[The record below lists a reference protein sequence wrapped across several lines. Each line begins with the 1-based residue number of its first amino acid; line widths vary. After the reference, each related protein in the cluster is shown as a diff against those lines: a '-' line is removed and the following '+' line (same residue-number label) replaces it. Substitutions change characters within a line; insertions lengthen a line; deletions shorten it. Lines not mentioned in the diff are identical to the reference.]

1 VRGQKQ
7 QIHPKKHPILEG
19 RKIIFAVLE
28 ISLSSISSKFGQHAT
43 ETARAT
49 PIKPIIRGHDFS
61 APHQNSPH
69 RQPGR
74 HDEEWEAACAHQT
87 SALRMSQISRLTA
100 QSGPMSRWL
109 VALSTRAAPTTAP
122 DGYIPQP
129 PATPG
134 RGGLGFRQPRG
145 GRRAVIAGS
154 AHRRRY

>member
-1 VRGQKQ
+1 M
-7 QIHPKKHPILEG
+7 PHPIKHTIG
-19 RKIIFAVLE
+19 
-28 ISLSSISSKFGQHAT
+28 
-43 ETARAT
+43 
-49 PIKPIIRGHDFS
+49 GHDFS

-109 VALSTRAAPTTAP
+109 VAFSTRDAALGAAAGAAPTTAP
-122 DGYIPQP
+122 DGYIPPP

-134 RGGLGFRQPRG
+134 GEG
-145 GRRAVIAGS
+145 
-154 AHRRRY
+154 